1 MTACPAL
8 AGGAAAHAARTIPGT
23 RDPALYAA
31 LQAAYDAARARA
43 DLPPFVDTVRPDR
56 AWADATATRNS
67 AERQKLEVE
76 LKNYTNNMIK
86 ESIRVRAVLAC
97 RRRALM
103 GDRWR
108 TATSATSIA
117 RRATTPPRC
126 GTTQSP
132 ASSAR
137 RASTCS
143 T

>member
-1 MTACPAL
+1 VRAPPARPAIALTRAGRTALDRLFHVMTACPAL

-43 DLPPFVDTVRPDR
+43 DLPPFADTVRPDR

-86 ESIRVRAVLAC
+86 ESIRVRALLVFVDV
-97 RRRALM
+97 R
-103 GDRWR
+103 
-108 TATSATSIA
+108 
-117 RRATTPPRC
+117 
-126 GTTQSP
+126 
-132 ASSAR
+132 
-137 RASTCS
+137 
-143 T
+143 